1 MTLRIIS
8 YDQSIATWYNVTNNS
23 RFLLFQL
30 VIKDKLTIN
39 DLKK

>member
-1 MTLRIIS
+1 MTKVLRRGIMS
-8 YDQSIATWYNVTNNS
+8 LTTLV
-23 RFLLFQL
+23 FLLFQL